1 MRGYRTLKENA
12 LFLGN
17 QQKGNIMAYMRNN
30 IRTVFWPYFA
40 SIALLLFMYFV
51 SKLQLVS
58 VGVYTREVNATLD
71 VNPFMGLISNL
82 GLIMWS
88 VTAGVCFFVS
98 YIRKSMFLFSFGI
111 LTTFLLFDDMLMF
124 HELVI
129 PTYLHLLEIM
139 VYLTYGLGVMYC
151 FVAFSKQILS
161 TNYFILLMALCFF
174 GISILTDVVW
184 AEGFRGAVLVEDGAK
199 FLGIVSWLIYFIKVC
214 FNEMQTKGSE

>member
-1 MRGYRTLKENA
+1 
-12 LFLGN
+12 
-17 QQKGNIMAYMRNN
+17 
-30 IRTVFWPYFA
+30 
-40 SIALLLFMYFV
+40 
-51 SKLQLVS
+51 
-58 VGVYTREVNATLD
+58 
-71 VNPFMGLISNL
+71 
-82 GLIMWS
+82 
-88 VTAGVCFFVS
+88 
-98 YIRKSMFLFSFGI
+98 MFLFSFGI

-129 PTYLHLLEIM
+129 PTYLHLPEIM

-199 FLGIVSWLIYFIKVC
+199 FLGIVSWLICFIKVC

>member
-88 VTAGVCFFVS
+88 VTAGVLLLCIIYKKEYVSVFFWN
-98 YIRKSMFLFSFGI
+98 INNLF
-111 LTTFLLFDDMLMF
+111 
-124 HELVI
+124 
-129 PTYLHLLEIM
+129 
-139 VYLTYGLGVMYC
+139 
-151 FVAFSKQILS
+151 AF
-161 TNYFILLMALCFF
+161 
-174 GISILTDVVW
+174 
-184 AEGFRGAVLVEDGAK
+184 
-199 FLGIVSWLIYFIKVC
+199 
-214 FNEMQTKGSE
+214 